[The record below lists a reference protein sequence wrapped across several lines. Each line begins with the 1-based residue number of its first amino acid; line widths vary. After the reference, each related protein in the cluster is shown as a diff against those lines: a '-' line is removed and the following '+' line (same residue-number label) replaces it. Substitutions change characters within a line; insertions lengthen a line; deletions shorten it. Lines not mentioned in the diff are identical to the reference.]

1 MAGLRTL
8 AWQGG
13 IAMTVRQVVGMAISF
28 GGLVA
33 LARLIGP
40 QAYGVYVSALALH
53 TFLVMFFQWGTDIFL
68 VRRRDDPTAEHVD
81 QALTLSLALG
91 AIGVVLAWPAGA
103 VAERW
108 IGSPGVALAVAAL
121 FSGMPLQ
128 LASMVPSAVLQRR
141 MAYRRIAWAELAGHV
156 ALYGVAVAAAL
167 AGLGLTAPLMGWWAQ
182 QIVHAVI
189 LFPAAGLHPRLVWRP
204 ALIREVLSYG
214 LGYSASIWAWQLR
227 TLVNPLIVARLLGP
241 EAAANVAVAVRMVDS
256 LSFMRVVLMRVA
268 LPALGRLQAD
278 RERLARAVGEG
289 MRFQVLAVAPLIAV
303 FSLLAPWLVPF
314 AFGKAW
320 IPVVTV
326 FPWLAAASLASCLF
340 SLQSSALSVL
350 GHNRLVATFHLV
362 HVTMLV
368 TATALLVPRHGLVG
382 YGLAE
387 TAAIA
392 SYLLL
397 RRMAQRELGPIA
409 IGLPAAWAAGFALPL
424 FADSIGPLAVA
435 GPLAVLL
442 LPATWRTLAG
452 WWTQVKEASHG

>member
-8 AWQGG
+8 AWRGG
-13 IAMTVRQVVGMAISF
+13 ITMTVRQVVGMAISF

-53 TFLVMFFQWGTDIFL
+53 TFLVLFFQWGTDIFL
-68 VRRRDDPTAEHVD
+68 VRRPDDPTPAHVD

-91 AIGVVLAWPAGA
+91 VVGMLLAWPVGWLAQ
-103 VAERW
+103 RW
-108 IGSPGVALAVAAL
+108 IGSPGVAVAAL
-121 FSGMPLQ
+121 FSGMPVQ
-128 LASMVPSAVLQRR
+128 LAAMVPSAVMQRR
-141 MAYRRIAWAELAGHV
+141 MAYRMVAGAELAGHI

-167 AGLGLTAPLMGWWAQ
+167 AGLGLAAPLIGWWAQ
-182 QIVHAVI
+182 QVVQSSV
-189 LFPAAGLHPRLVWRP
+189 LFAASGLRPRLVWRP
-204 ALIREVLSYG
+204 ALIRELLSFG

-227 TLVNPLIVARLLGP
+227 TLVNPLIVARVLGP
-241 EAAANVAVAVRMVDS
+241 EAAANVAVAVRLVDS

-268 LPALGRLQAD
+268 MPALGRLQSD
-278 RERLARAVGEG
+278 RGRLVRAVAEG
-289 MRFQVLAVAPLIAV
+289 TRLQVLAVAPLMALFAV
-303 FSLLAPWLVPF
+303 LAPWLVPF

-320 IPVVTV
+320 APVVTV
-326 FPWLAAASLASCLF
+326 FPWLALAALVNCLF
-340 SLQSSALSVL
+340 SLHSSALSVL
-350 GHNRLVATFHLV
+350 GRNRMVGAFHGLYV
-362 HVTMLV
+362 LML
-368 TATALLVPRHGLVG
+368 AFGAALMVPMRGLVG

-397 RRMAQRELGPIA
+397 WRMAERTLGPIA

-424 FADSIGPLAVA
+424 FADRIGVLASA

-442 LPATWRTLAG
+442 LPATWRTLAR
-452 WWTQVKEASHG
+452 WWVQVKEAAHG